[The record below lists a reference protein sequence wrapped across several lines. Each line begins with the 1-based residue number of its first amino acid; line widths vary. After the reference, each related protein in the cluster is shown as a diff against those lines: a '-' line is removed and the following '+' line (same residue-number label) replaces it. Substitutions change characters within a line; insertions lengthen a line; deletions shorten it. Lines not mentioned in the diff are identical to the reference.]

1 MRKDCL
7 PMNSMPKWSVVSG
20 SRVETGEG
28 QGWERKGEHKQ
39 SYSYKQSF
47 SARKHCVTS
56 RIHMFTDRCFI
67 CCHMESEGI
76 CESVMTHGT
85 RCRGTAHVDTLHCI
99 QNDSEM
105 MASLLCLIHDLDSI
119 LVYAFFFF
127 FIILINER
135 VLKVQ
140 IEIWRTGNIWMKC

>member
-67 CCHMESEGI
+67 CCHMESEGM

-85 RCRGTAHVDTLHCI
+85 RCRGTRGHTPLYSKRLSDDGLT
-99 QNDSEM
+99 
-105 MASLLCLIHDLDSI
+105 SLPHPWPWPNTCLC
-119 LVYAFFFF
+119 FFF

-140 IEIWRTGNIWMKC
+140 MEIWRTGNIWMKC